1 METGKIYRL
10 CGCDNVSHYIS
21 KTEDDTACSH
31 TKEEYVKQRTRTYRE
46 KNIEQ
51 INARAYGRV
60 TCECGEEVQ
69 RGKILRHKRS
79 TKHKK
84 KMAAKVILKF
94 LRSKK

>member
-1 METGKIYRL
+1 MESGKIYRL
-10 CGCDNVSHYIS
+10 CGCDNISHYIS
-21 KTEDDTACSH
+21 QTEDGAACSH
-31 TKEEYVKQRTRTYRE
+31 TKEEYVKQKRRE
-46 KNIEQ
+46 WLDKNKEK

-69 RGKILRHKRS
+69 RGKILRHKRT

-84 KMAAKVILKF
+84 KIAAQVILKF